1 MWPLEIP
8 LDFLKAVEWTASRPS
23 YRQAPR
29 SRRELRRRRKLMQ
42 FALMIYHTPEEFAMR
57 KNDYNDPHLGAWR
70 AYYKALVEA
79 GIYVGANALEVPETG
94 TTVSLKE
101 GKRRVQDGPYAETKE
116 QLAGIIILELPSID
130 AALEWAARCPGASIG
145 AVEVRPLAT
154 EAMRRGFTG

>member
-1 MWPLEIP
+1 MDRFSPVIRIGAG
-8 LDFLKAVEWTASRPS
+8 KANESCAKGEKP
-23 YRQAPR
+23 
-29 SRRELRRRRKLMQ
+29 MQ

-57 KNDYNDPHLGAWR
+57 KNDYSDPHLGAWR

-79 GIYVGANALEVPETG
+79 GVYVGANALEVPETG
-94 TTVSLKE
+94 TTVRLKE

-116 QLAGIIILELPSID
+116 QLAGFIILELPSID

-145 AVEVRPLAT
+145 AVEVRPLAP